1 MSYRKSVI
9 TPRARASALSATAQV
24 LPLPNRADMV
34 RNSAGGMV
42 FSVGPWERL
51 RRFLILGA
59 DGPTYYASAKT
70 LTLQNVDSLMEA
82 LALDGLRV
90 VREIEDISV
99 GGRAPRNDAALFALA
114 LASAWGVKAGE
125 GKAKAGATREAVLA
139 AGNGDVAGSAEVRR
153 AAFAAL
159 PRVARTGTHIM
170 QFADSMASV
179 RGWGQAPLKAFRAWF
194 TEMGSERLA
203 LQAVKYR
210 QRGGWT
216 LRDLLRLSHPKPS
229 SRRHAV
235 LFDWM
240 AHRGASADEVTEVRS
255 GFGGKPSFGDRVVTP
270 RRHALRP
277 TDTIV
282 ADARLE
288 FRVVDGYHLAQ
299 EATSSAAAAKVIRSH
314 SVPFEAVRPEHL
326 DDKAVW
332 DALLVDMPMTN
343 MIRNLGRMSGVG
355 LLTEGSDAARYVAS
369 RLADREALIKAR
381 VHPLALL
388 TALKVYASG
397 RAIKGSL
404 SWKPATKVRDALDAA
419 FYLAFEAVRPT
430 GKRHLLGVDISGSMD
445 QGAVAGSPM
454 TPREGAAAMAMVTFM
469 TEPDCSAWGFTSS
482 GGYGR
487 GRGLTEIPM
496 SRRIRLDDLCK
507 QMQKMPMGGTDAS
520 LPIRKALEEKLSVDA
535 FVIYTDNETWAGK
548 AHVSELLRQYRDKSG
563 INARLVA
570 VGMTATDFSVV
581 DPEDAGQM
589 NVVGFDSSAPAVISA
604 FVEG

>member
-24 LPLPNRADMV
+24 LPLPNRTDMV
-34 RNSAGGMV
+34 QNSAGGMV

-82 LALDGLRV
+82 LALDGVRV
-90 VREIEDISV
+90 VRDIEEISV
-99 GGRAPRNDAALFALA
+99 AGRAPRNDAALFALA

-170 QFADSMASV
+170 QFADAMASV

-194 TEMGSERLA
+194 TEMGSEHLA

-216 LRDLLRLSHPKPS
+216 LRDLLRLAHPKPS
-229 SRRHAV
+229 SRRHAI

-240 AHRGASADEVTEVRS
+240 THRGVSADEALAAPAV
-255 GFGGKPSFGDRVVTP
+255 GSFGNRPHTE

-277 TDTIV
+277 TETIV

-355 LLTEGSDAARYVAS
+355 LLTEGSDAARHVAT
-369 RLADREALIKAR
+369 RLIDSNALGKAR

-397 RAIKGSL
+397 RGIKGNL
-404 SWKPATKVRDALDAA
+404 SWKPATKVSDALDAA
-419 FYLAFEAVRPT
+419 FYLAFETVRPT

-445 QGAVAGSPM
+445 GGTVAGSPM

-487 GRGLTEIPM
+487 GHGLTEIPM
-496 SRRIRLDDLCK
+496 SRRIRLDALCAE
-507 QMQKMPMGGTDAS
+507 MRKMPMGGTDAS

-581 DPEDAGQM
+581 DPEDARQM

-604 FVEG
+604 FVAG